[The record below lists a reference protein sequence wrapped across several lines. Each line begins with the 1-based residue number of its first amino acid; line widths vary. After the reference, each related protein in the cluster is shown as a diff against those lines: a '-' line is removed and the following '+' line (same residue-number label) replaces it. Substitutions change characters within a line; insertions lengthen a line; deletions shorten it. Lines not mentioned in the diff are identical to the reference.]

1 MFDFCS
7 SASLMGTQQ
16 PSTASYLYPHQ
27 KKMILTSS
35 TSNESNCKN
44 KKNKQQILNNQAKKH
59 AQKPKH
65 NTKTEQKTLHCTIP
79 SFNFQPFTVTN
90 RKSGWGLLEGLMVR
104 RHCCRCPPASH
115 QMNPPCPYQP
125 PRLLGRLASPSRA
138 LPIRQAGLVVEPTH
152 LITSSPQFS
161 GVKIPPS
168 PPKTWKPPK
177 TTT

>member
-1 MFDFCS
+1 
-7 SASLMGTQQ
+7 
-16 PSTASYLYPHQ
+16 
-27 KKMILTSS
+27 MILTSS

-152 LITSSPQFS
+152 LITSSPQFFW
-161 GVKIPPS
+161 GENS
-168 PPKTWKPPK
+168 PPPQKKRE
-177 TTT
+177 TTENHHL